1 MKLPE
6 EVSRLLTIFR
16 TAYGQEMYV
25 VGGAVRDTVLNKPIN
40 DYDIFLQRDSTDKE
54 IDREELRILSQRTGF
69 LFSSTGSREYLGECF
84 VNMSKEG
91 PEIEVMISNKTIFEY
106 IEDFPVN
113 VSKVFLKE
121 DGTIHK
127 HDDFIEYEKTK
138 ELVFDFSNAGGTEE
152 KHIAYEEKIRAKF
165 R

>member
-6 EVSRLLTIFR
+6 EVSRLLSIFR
-16 TAYGQEMYV
+16 TVYNQEMYV

-40 DYDIFLQRDSTDKE
+40 DYDIFLQRDGTDHE
-54 IDREELRILSQRTGF
+54 IDIEELRILSNRAGF
-69 LFSSTGSREYLGECF
+69 IFSSTGSSEYLGECF
-84 VNMSKEG
+84 VKMSKEG
-91 PEIEVMISNKTIFEY
+91 LEIEVMISSKTIYEY

-113 VSKVFLKE
+113 VSKVFLQE

-127 HDDFIEYEKTK
+127 HNDFLKYEQTK

-152 KHIAYEEKIRAKF
+152 KHTAYEEKIRAKF
-165 R
+165 G